1 MVTVA
6 ANSTMATV
14 ENLEENTDYF
24 VYLRAFCL
32 YQARNVFAEQ
42 VYSFNTF
49 VPLFEIYSVTPS
61 GNDASLTW
69 TVPPCSE
76 PTYDVIA
83 QVGCKAGGS
92 DAAEVVDRS
101 IRNYTTISSLLPYT
115 LYDFTVIAHCNATY
129 QTCSHSV
136 CARTDS
142 APPSITNSSA
152 GITTVSISFER
163 STCNSFVYEFNVTT
177 GCETM
182 PDSNVEEYRVFN
194 MTLDD
199 GTAQQPASDPER
211 QDIFGLSPDTLYGV
225 KIRSYCAGEPYA
237 TQYSDVTCA
246 MTMEPD
252 IECNSSVPFFALSQN
267 SDSQVVSDR
276 LIAAIFDPVS
286 NGNTYFGVDPEEQLF
301 LLKVNVLG
309 SRGLLPFGSD
319 YGGMEYEYSYR
330 DSSYYGLQY
339 TLPRPLPFF
348 DEDHSI
354 LYINARGFISIG
366 EPYLNPWSLTPF
378 PLTGDVPMVATFW

>member
-1 MVTVA
+1 MPLEVVAITTTSTSVTVRWNTYEHMPSECGFVASYAVNLFTDSFFLASLTGQSPLHMVTVA

-211 QDIFGLSPDTLYGV
+211 QDILDF
-225 KIRSYCAGEPYA
+225 
-237 TQYSDVTCA
+237 
-246 MTMEPD
+246 
-252 IECNSSVPFFALSQN
+252 
-267 SDSQVVSDR
+267 
-276 LIAAIFDPVS
+276 
-286 NGNTYFGVDPEEQLF
+286 
-301 LLKVNVLG
+301 
-309 SRGLLPFGSD
+309 
-319 YGGMEYEYSYR
+319 
-330 DSSYYGLQY
+330 
-339 TLPRPLPFF
+339 
-348 DEDHSI
+348 H
-354 LYINARGFISIG
+354 
-366 EPYLNPWSLTPF
+366 LTHC
-378 PLTGDVPMVATFW
+378 MV

>member
-1 MVTVA
+1 M
-6 ANSTMATV
+6 
-14 ENLEENTDYF
+14 
-24 VYLRAFCL
+24 
-32 YQARNVFAEQ
+32 
-42 VYSFNTF
+42 
-49 VPLFEIYSVTPS
+49 
-61 GNDASLTW
+61 
-69 TVPPCSE
+69 
-76 PTYDVIA
+76 
-83 QVGCKAGGS
+83 
-92 DAAEVVDRS
+92 
-101 IRNYTTISSLLPYT
+101 
-115 LYDFTVIAHCNATY
+115 
-129 QTCSHSV
+129 
-136 CARTDS
+136 
-142 APPSITNSSA
+142 
-152 GITTVSISFER
+152 
-163 STCNSFVYEFNVTT
+163 
-177 GCETM
+177 
-182 PDSNVEEYRVFN
+182 
-194 MTLDD
+194 
-199 GTAQQPASDPER
+199 
-211 QDIFGLSPDTLYGV
+211 

-309 SRGLLPFGSD
+309 SRGLQPFGSD